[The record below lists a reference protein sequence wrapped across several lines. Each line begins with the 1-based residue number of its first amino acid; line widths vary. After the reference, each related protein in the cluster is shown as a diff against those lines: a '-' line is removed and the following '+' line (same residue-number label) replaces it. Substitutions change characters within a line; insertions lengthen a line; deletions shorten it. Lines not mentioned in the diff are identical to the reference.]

1 MFGLFKKDPVKKLRQ
16 QYDQKL
22 EQAMLAQRS
31 GNLRLFADLTAES
44 EVLWQQLE
52 QLLQELG
59 SFVAS
64 MKAATQL

>member
-1 MFGLFKKDPVKKLRQ
+1 MFGFFKKDPMKKLRQ

-44 EVLWQQLE
+44 EVLWGQVQALE
-52 QLLQELG
+52 QQQKNQ
-59 SFVAS
+59 S
-64 MKAATQL
+64 

>member
-44 EVLWQQLE
+44 EALWQQVQQLE
-52 QLLQELG
+52 QQQK
-59 SFVAS
+59 S
-64 MKAATQL
+64 QP

>member
-1 MFGLFKKDPVKKLRQ
+1 MKKLRQ

-44 EVLWQQLE
+44 EALWLQVQALE
-52 QLLQELG
+52 QQQ
-59 SFVAS
+59 
-64 MKAATQL
+64 KAQL

>member
-1 MFGLFKKDPVKKLRQ
+1 MMFGLFKKDPVKKLRQ

-44 EVLWQQLE
+44 EALWQQLE
-52 QLLQELG
+52 QLQ
-59 SFVAS
+59 
-64 MKAATQL
+64 KTQ